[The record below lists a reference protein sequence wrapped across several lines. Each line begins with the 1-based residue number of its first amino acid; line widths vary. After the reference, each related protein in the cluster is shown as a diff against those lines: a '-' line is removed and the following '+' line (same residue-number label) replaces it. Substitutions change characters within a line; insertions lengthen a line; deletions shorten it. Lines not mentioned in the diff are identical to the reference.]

1 MNNIE
6 TGYFPISELPEKL
19 SLYLNAKFSF
29 LKDPTRVL
37 LQQRFSSFKTDIKV
51 FIEYPYV
58 DKLYRNT
65 FYNYFSTKHK
75 TYERDCVRLSFFK
88 SEVDLQQ
95 LSDLTLES
103 SDSDICL
110 GYMIIRPIFPN
121 FFGRGILSPSCF
133 KYNSFSNCYLDS
145 DILISNKRFK
155 VRGFPFTAQ
164 DSEYM
169 KCAETTIWET
179 LEYFGNKYQDYKAV
193 LPSEIIKALSKY
205 SFERQVPSHGL
216 SAEQISFALKEFGFG
231 VRMYDRSAYQTSY
244 LSGISPY
251 KDFFRI
257 LHYYVDSGIPVIG
270 VVSNGKTNHAVLH
283 IGYEPPIVQNSMQGI
298 EEISLNIL
306 NFAPLKVIDYSD
318 MISKYVIIDDNKM
331 PYQLGNFTLH
341 GRTDSKYLSYYD
353 SLDDDFKNLELKSF
367 IVPLHSKIYLEASQA
382 RQFIFNIL
390 KKYPVAESENIPL
403 YLRLFLTTSRSF
415 KNWIAS
421 ENGID
426 NKIKRLVVSTTM
438 PKFIWVGELSNNQ
451 LNQHTDKKAF
461 GFVIVDATQANVNSI
476 DNMIFLWH
484 PETVGYFDSEG
495 KFAVNK
501 KINIKNEFNQY
512 KNY

>member
-6 TGYFPISELPEKL
+6 TGYFQISELPEKL
-19 SLYLNAKFSF
+19 SLYLNAKFGF
-29 LKDPTRVL
+29 LKAPTTFL
-37 LQQRFSSFKTDIKV
+37 LEQRFSSFKRGINV

-65 FYNYFSTKHK
+65 YYNYFSTKHK

-88 SEVDLQQ
+88 TDVNLKQ
-95 LSDLTLES
+95 LSELELDS
-103 SDSDICL
+103 HDSDICL

-121 FFGRGILSPSCF
+121 FFGRGILSPTCF
-133 KYNSFSNCYLDS
+133 KYSNFSNCHLDS

-179 LEYFGNKYQDYKAV
+179 LEYFGNKYHDYKAV
-193 LPSEIIKALSKY
+193 LPSEIINALSKY

-231 VRMYDRSAYQTSY
+231 VRLYDRSAYQTSY
-244 LSGISPY
+244 LPGISPY

-270 VVSNGKTNHAVLH
+270 VLSNGKTKHAVLY
-283 IGYEPPIVQNSMQGI
+283 IGYEPPTVQNPMTGI
-298 EEISLNIL
+298 EEISLKLTNIDSL
-306 NFAPLKVIDYSD
+306 RVIDYSD
-318 MISKYVIIDDNKM
+318 MVSKYVIIDDNKM
-331 PYQLGNFTLH
+331 PYQLGNFTLQ
-341 GRTDSKYLSYYD
+341 GRTDSKYLSYYESTD
-353 SLDDDFKNLELKSF
+353 EDFKNLELKNF

-390 KKYPVAESENIPL
+390 KKYPVAELENIPL
-403 YLRLFLTTSRSF
+403 HLRLFLTTSRSF

-421 ENGID
+421 ESGID
-426 NKIKRLVVSTTM
+426 QKIKRLVVSTTM
-438 PKFIWVGELSNNQ
+438 PKFIWVGEFSNNL
-451 LNQHTDKKAF
+451 LNQQADKKAF

-476 DNMIFLWH
+476 DNLIFLWH
-484 PETVGYFDSEG
+484 PETVCYFDSEG

-501 KINIKNEFNQY
+501 EAKIKNEFSQY